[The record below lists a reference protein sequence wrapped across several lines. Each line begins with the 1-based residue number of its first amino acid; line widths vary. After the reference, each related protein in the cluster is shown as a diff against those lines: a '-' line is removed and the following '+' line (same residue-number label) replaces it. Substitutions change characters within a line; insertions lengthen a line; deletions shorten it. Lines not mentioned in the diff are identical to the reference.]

1 VPFTLSARVMQTPAP
16 DRLEILDHAVI
27 AVADEGTIAA
37 VEAAGSDVG
46 RELVAVP
53 LTCAF

>member
-1 VPFTLSARVMQTPAP
+1 MPFTLSARVMQTPAP